1 MVALWILGILLL
13 LILVLLLLRVGVR
26 LQFSEELRVTAI
38 AGPIR
43 LQLVPEPERKK
54 PDKPKKEKAPKKKK
68 EKRRRTA
75 QKRNPPA

>member
-26 LQFSEELRVTAI
+26 LQFGEELRVTAI

-43 LQLVPEPERKK
+43 LQLVPEPDTKK
-54 PDKPKKEKAPKKKK
+54 PYNPKKYKEPNNKK
-68 EKRRRTA
+68 
-75 QKRNPPA
+75 